1 MVTAAGRPSWEQC
14 EISSH
19 IRKALKAYGWI
30 CCLRC
35 TVGSQYSGAMSDP
48 GRIGIRI
55 HLTIPQE
62 VVDVLDRLGDL
73 TGDRRATIIRA
84 WLVEGLPHMAAVADA
99 LELAER
105 SPEQALKSM
114 GQTLGA
120 ALTEGEQLQLE
131 MKRDRRRLRRR
142 ERGRPT

>member
-1 MVTAAGRPSWEQC
+1 
-14 EISSH
+14 
-19 IRKALKAYGWI
+19 
-30 CCLRC
+30 
-35 TVGSQYSGAMSDP
+35 MSDP

-131 MKRDRRRLRRR
+131 MKRDRRRLRRG